1 VIPPLEEKRILA
13 GALARL
19 TGVSSDTL
27 RHYEKV
33 GVLPKPP
40 RTASGYRQYPES
52 AVQRVRMVRR
62 AMAIGFTL
70 EELARVLQTRDRGGA
85 PCRRVREL
93 AASKLEN
100 VEEQLVEMTLL
111 RDQLRTLLETWDN
124 RLAQTPPGE
133 RALLLEFLD
142 ARRDE

>member
-1 VIPPLEEKRILA
+1 MIPPLEEKRILA

-62 AMAIGFTL
+62 AMAVGFTL
-70 EELARVLQTRDRGGA
+70 EELARVLQVKDRGGA
-85 PCRRVREL
+85 PAVACG
-93 AASKLEN
+93 N
-100 VEEQLVEMTLL
+100 
-111 RDQLRTLLETWDN
+111 
-124 RLAQTPPGE
+124 
-133 RALLLEFLD
+133 
-142 ARRDE
+142 